1 VRGSGSFISG
11 SHLPPQLQTLVLRLL
26 RSSALRRWDG
36 RSYSLFALTRE
47 NNQVVYRRWVFS
59 LSAAVSGFS
68 PLLCL
73 AMKES
78 RPSTILQRDIRAI
91 ARSSGFDGLFYESI
105 ENVASFGAFCEPS
118 LILPMRLFCT
128 EPIVLLASTMA
139 ATVRAIIYVLPEAF
153 SVVFA
158 DVFGFSPRQCSL
170 VNLATPVGV
179 LFTFLPRSI
188 TLDPHHLT
196 RAS

>member
-1 VRGSGSFISG
+1 
-11 SHLPPQLQTLVLRLL
+11 
-26 RSSALRRWDG
+26 
-36 RSYSLFALTRE
+36 
-47 NNQVVYRRWVFS
+47 
-59 LSAAVSGFS
+59 
-68 PLLCL
+68 
-73 AMKES
+73 
-78 RPSTILQRDIRAI
+78 
-91 ARSSGFDGLFYESI
+91 
-105 ENVASFGAFCEPS
+105 
-118 LILPMRLFCT
+118 MRLFCT

-196 RAS
+196 RASWFQCRRV